1 MGVLLRTLRSTSQ
14 KTLAGYI
21 FPERTDFDP
30 GLLPLQ
36 QHVIEVMIHHLMPRG
51 EGNLQP
57 SAQETAVR
65 VASQLL
71 EHWVHC
77 TVYPKH
83 EKFIVKDV
91 LSLYTEFNNMVRT
104 RTERRTEKWK
114 EEKVEPYIKKIS
126 NTLFDIAGQNSDF
139 VKKQELFYDAKM
151 SQVEWDF
158 LEDQRAERKMYCTS
172 FVDKKWAAGV
182 ERRRKQEQ
190 TLSRMKIDNEER
202 KKTADQKV
210 TLEEEESD
218 EENLEE
224 EEYCLE
230 KETEKKLQRG
240 RSEYSTLEEKKVT

>member
-1 MGVLLRTLRSTSQ
+1 M
-14 KTLAGYI
+14 
-21 FPERTDFDP
+21 
-30 GLLPLQ
+30 
-36 QHVIEVMIHHLMPRG
+36 
-51 EGNLQP
+51 
-57 SAQETAVR
+57 
-65 VASQLL
+65 
-71 EHWVHC
+71 
-77 TVYPKH
+77 YPKH
-83 EKFIVKDV
+83 EKFNVKDV

-104 RTERRTEKWK
+104 RPERRTEKWK
-114 EEKVEPYIKKIS
+114 EEKVDPYIKKIS

-139 VKKQELFYDAKM
+139 VKKQDLFYDAKM
-151 SQVEWDF
+151 SQLEWDF

-210 TLEEEESD
+210 TLEEEEND

-230 KETEKKLQRG
+230 KETE
-240 RSEYSTLEEKKVT
+240 EETSTRKERLFNTVEEKKVT